1 MTAVRGVRGATTA
14 AANTEQAI
22 LDATEEL
29 IRELCAANEIDPQEI
44 ASAIFTVTKDIT
56 AAFPPTAARVR
67 LQWTHVALLTAT
79 EMDVEDDQRL
89 CIRVLMHVNTDK
101 RQDEMQFVYLNGAGN
116 LRSRGVESEPQ

>member
-29 IRELCAANEIDPQEI
+29 IRELCAANEIDPQDI
-44 ASAIFTVTKDIT
+44 ASAIFTVTQDIT

-101 RQDEMQFVYLNGAGN
+101 RQDEMQFVYLNGASN
-116 LRSRGVESEPQ
+116 LRSRGVEPETQ